1 MRTTL
6 VPLILLLASCG
17 RSDRLTVGAKNFT
30 EQLILGE
37 IIAQHLEQ
45 RTGKPVD
52 RKFNLGGALLAHNA
66 LTSGQIDILPEYTG
80 TALTTVLKRPPNASP
95 EETLAQV
102 REGYRQWQLEWLNP
116 LGFNNTF
123 AMAVRKA
130 DADAVKVRTITEAA
144 KAREWKLGVGYE
156 FLTRPDGWPGLQKAY
171 ELRLEGNPVTMDLG
185 LLYAALRSRKIDLA
199 AANSTDGLL
208 STGEFVVLEDDR
220 RYFPPYQA
228 AVIARTAV
236 LTPEVRAALMELSG
250 AIDDAAMRRLNYEVA
265 GRQRQAV
272 DVVKEFLASKPK
284 R

>member
-6 VPLILLLASCG
+6 VSLIVLLTACG
-17 RSDRLTVGAKNFT
+17 RGDRLTIGAKNFT

-45 RTGKPVD
+45 RLGKPVE
-52 RKFNLGGALLAHNA
+52 RRFNLGGALLAQNA

-80 TALTTVLKRPPNASP
+80 TALTTVLKLPPNPSP
-95 EETLAQV
+95 EQTLAQV
-102 REGYRQWQLEWLNP
+102 RQGYQQWQLEWLDP

-123 AMAVRKA
+123 AMVIRKA
-130 DADAVKVRTITEAA
+130 DADRLGIKTLTEAA
-144 KAREWKLGVGYE
+144 NAQPWKLGVGYE

-171 ELRLEGNPVTMDLG
+171 ALRLDGNPTTMDLG
-185 LLYAALRSRKIDLA
+185 LLYAALRSQKVDIA

-208 STGEFVVLEDDR
+208 STGEFTVLEDDR

-228 AVIARTAV
+228 AIIVRTAV
-236 LTPEVRAALMELSG
+236 LTPEVRKALFELSG
-250 AIDDAAMRRLNYEVA
+250 AIDDTVMRRLNHEVA
-265 GRQRQAV
+265 GRQRQATEV
-272 DVVKEFLASKPK
+272 AREFLASK